1 MSTGSLLLRAAGA
14 GEALLT
20 SSLLLGLEFGVRPP
34 FEMFADRFTLLLPPP
49 VFDSILVRL
58 QFWSKPL
65 LLLSLAG
72 LWVPRLRDAAALAAL
87 SLT

>member
-1 MSTGSLLLRAAGA
+1 
-14 GEALLT
+14 
-20 SSLLLGLEFGVRPP
+20 
-34 FEMFADRFTLLLPPP
+34 MFADRFTLLLPPP